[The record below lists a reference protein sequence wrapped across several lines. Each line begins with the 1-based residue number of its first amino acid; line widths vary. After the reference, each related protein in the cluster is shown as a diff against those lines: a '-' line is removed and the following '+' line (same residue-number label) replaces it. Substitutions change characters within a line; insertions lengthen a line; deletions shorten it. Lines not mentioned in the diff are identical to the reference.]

1 MPSRTR
7 NKNIKYLKIKKG
19 EHDISKHIY
28 HKKTKMDEIKQG
40 WKKRIS
46 WLLIAITV
54 VIVYKLLDNFSN
66 VQQWFNKLFLIL
78 KPFLIGILISYILF
92 IPCRKIE
99 NIYKKAKPKIIAK
112 KARGLAVITTYILF
126 ILIIIL
132 IINCIFPVI
141 KDSILELVNNV
152 PNYYETLVNQYK
164 ELPEDSILKSEIIQ
178 DKMTELTNI
187 DMKQF
192 LNINNEKILE
202 YIKNIIDIFSGIF
215 DVFVSIIV
223 SVYILLQRS
232 AIIGFLRKLT
242 RAIFKKETYEIIN
255 KYFTKGNEV
264 FFTFVSSQLL
274 DAVIV
279 GILTTI
285 AMMILKVKYAPLI
298 GFTIGLFNMIPYIG
312 AIVAVGMGIFITF
325 ITGGLGKAIAMAI
338 VVIIL
343 QQIDANIINPKI
355 IGTSLEISPL
365 LVIFSITIGGA
376 YFGILGMFLAVPI
389 AVVIRTILLDYV
401 DNKNKIRDE
410 EEKITQ
416 KEGIK

>member
-1 MPSRTR
+1 
-7 NKNIKYLKIKKG
+7 
-19 EHDISKHIY
+19 
-28 HKKTKMDEIKQG
+28 MDEIKQN
-40 WKKRIS
+40 WKKRTS
-46 WLLIAITV
+46 WLLIAIIVV
-54 VIVYKLLDNFSN
+54 VIYKMLDNFSS
-66 VQQWFNKLFLIL
+66 VQEWFGKLFLIL
-78 KPFLIGILISYILF
+78 KPFLIGLLISYILF

-99 NIYKKAKPKIIAK
+99 GIYKKAKLKFISK
-112 KARGLAVITTYILF
+112 KARGLSVITTYILF
-126 ILIIIL
+126 VLVIVI
-132 IINCIFPVI
+132 IINCIFPVL
-141 KDSILELVNNV
+141 KNSIVELVSNV
-152 PNYYETLVNQYK
+152 PSYYESLVNQYK

-178 DKMTELTNI
+178 DKMAELTNI

-192 LNINNEKILE
+192 LNINNEKIIE
-202 YIKNIIDIFSGIF
+202 YVKNIIDIFSGIF

-232 AIIGFLRKLT
+232 EIVGFLRKFA
-242 RAIFKKETYEIIN
+242 RAIFKKDTYEAVD

-285 AMMILKVKYAPLI
+285 AMLILKVKYAPLI

-312 AIVAVGMGIFITF
+312 AIVAVGIGIFITF
-325 ITGGLGKAIAMAI
+325 ITGGLGKALAMAI

-355 IGTSLEISPL
+355 IGSSLEISPL
-365 LVIFSITIGGA
+365 LVIFSITVGGA

-389 AVVIRTILLDYV
+389 AVVIKTILLDWI
-401 DNKNKIRDE
+401 DSKNEKNEIKQE
-410 EEKITQ
+410 ER
-416 KEGIK
+416 

>member
-1 MPSRTR
+1 
-7 NKNIKYLKIKKG
+7 
-19 EHDISKHIY
+19 
-28 HKKTKMDEIKQG
+28 MDEIKQN
-40 WKKRIS
+40 WKKRTS
-46 WLLIAITV
+46 WLLIAIIVV
-54 VIVYKLLDNFSN
+54 VIYKMLDNFSS
-66 VQQWFNKLFLIL
+66 VQEWFGKLFLIL
-78 KPFLIGILISYILF
+78 KPFLIGLLISYILF

-99 NIYKKAKPKIIAK
+99 SIYKKAKLKFISK
-112 KARGLAVITTYILF
+112 KARGLSVITTYILF
-126 ILIIIL
+126 VLVIVI
-132 IINCIFPVI
+132 IINCIFPVL
-141 KDSILELVNNV
+141 KNSIVELVSNV
-152 PNYYETLVNQYK
+152 PSYYESLVNQYK

-178 DKMTELTNI
+178 DKMAELTNI

-192 LNINNEKILE
+192 LNINNEKIIE
-202 YIKNIIDIFSGIF
+202 YVKNIIDIFSGIF

-232 AIIGFLRKLT
+232 EIVGFLRKFA
-242 RAIFKKETYEIIN
+242 RAIFKKDTYEVVD

-285 AMMILKVKYAPLI
+285 AMLILKVKYAPLI

-312 AIVAVGMGIFITF
+312 AIVAVGIGIFITF
-325 ITGGLGKAIAMAI
+325 ITGGIGKALAMAI

-355 IGTSLEISPL
+355 IGSSLEISPL
-365 LVIFSITIGGA
+365 LVIFSITVGGA

-389 AVVIRTILLDYV
+389 AVVIKTILLDWI
-401 DNKNKIRDE
+401 DSKNEKNEIKQE
-410 EEKITQ
+410 ER
-416 KEGIK
+416 